1 MIRFSRAAGRIKK
14 RKSKNKGIEPN
25 AKRWEDMITKKIHSE
40 TEERMGKA
48 LEAMKRELG
57 SIRTGKAT
65 STLLD
70 GIQVDYYG
78 TMTPLSQVANIS
90 VPDPRLLVI
99 QPWEKKLIPEIVKAI
114 QKSDLG
120 LNPQSD
126 PNVVRLP
133 IPPLTEERR
142 RDLAKLVKKVG
153 EEGRVAVR
161 NIRRDANDAFKKA
174 EKDKEVSED
183 DSRKGQEQVQKITD
197 EHIEKIEEMLKKKE
211 QEIMEV

>member
-1 MIRFSRAAGRIKK
+1 MIVKK
-14 RKSKNKGIEPN
+14 VHT
-25 AKRWEDMITKKIHSE
+25 D
-40 TEERMGKA
+40 TEERMNKAVEAIGK
-48 LEAMKRELG
+48 ELA

-65 STLLD
+65 TSLLD
-70 GIQVDYYG
+70 GIRVDYYG

-99 QPWEKKLIPEIVKAI
+99 HPWEKKLIPEIIKAI

-142 RDLAKLVKKVG
+142 KDLVKLVKKVG
-153 EEGRVAVR
+153 EEGKVAIR
-161 NIRRDANDAFKKA
+161 NIRRDSNDALKKA
-174 EKDKEVSED
+174 EKDKEISED
-183 DSRKGQEQVQKITD
+183 ESRKGQERVQEITD

-211 QEIMEV
+211 QEIMEI

>member
-1 MIRFSRAAGRIKK
+1 
-14 RKSKNKGIEPN
+14 
-25 AKRWEDMITKKIHSE
+25 MITKKIHAE
-40 TEERMGKA
+40 TEERMSKA
-48 LEAMKRELG
+48 LDAMKRELA

-65 STLLD
+65 SSLLD

-90 VPDPRLLVI
+90 APDPRLLVI

-142 RDLAKLVKKVG
+142 RDLAKVVKKVG
-153 EEGRVAVR
+153 EEGKVAVR
-161 NIRRDANDAFKKA
+161 NIRRDSNDAFKKA
-174 EKDKEVSED
+174 EKDKDISED
-183 DSRKGQEQVQKITD
+183 QSRKGQEQVQKITD
-197 EHIEKIEEMLKKKE
+197 DHIEKLDEMLKKKE
-211 QEIMEV
+211 QEILEV

>member
-1 MIRFSRAAGRIKK
+1 
-14 RKSKNKGIEPN
+14 
-25 AKRWEDMITKKIHSE
+25 MITKKIHAE
-40 TEERMGKA
+40 TEEKMGKA
-48 LEAMKRELG
+48 LQAMKKELT

-65 STLLD
+65 ASLLD

-78 TMTPLSQVANIS
+78 TMTPLSQVANVS
-90 VPDPRLLVI
+90 APDPRLLVI
-99 QPWEKKLIPEIVKAI
+99 QPWEKKLIPQIVKAI

-142 RDLAKLVKKVG
+142 RDLVKLVKKVG
-153 EEGRVAVR
+153 EEAKVAVR

-174 EKDKEVSED
+174 EKDKDVSED
-183 DSRKGQEQVQKITD
+183 ESRKGQEQVQKITD
-197 EHIEKIEEMLKKKE
+197 EHIEKTDEMLNKKE

>member
-1 MIRFSRAAGRIKK
+1 MIRSSRAARRIKK
-14 RKSKNKGIEPN
+14 RKSKDKGIEPN
-25 AKRWEDMITKKIHSE
+25 TKRWEDMVTKRIHTE
-40 TEERMGKA
+40 TDERMGKA
-48 LEAMKRELG
+48 LEAMKRELA

-65 STLLD
+65 SSLLD

-99 QPWEKKLIPEIVKAI
+99 QPWEKKLIPEIIKAI

-153 EEGRVAVR
+153 EEGKVAVR

-174 EKDKEVSED
+174 ERDKDISED

>member
-1 MIRFSRAAGRIKK
+1 
-14 RKSKNKGIEPN
+14 
-25 AKRWEDMITKKIHSE
+25 MITKKIHSE
-40 TEERMGKA
+40 TEEKMGKA
-48 LEAMKRELG
+48 LEAMGRELA

-65 STLLD
+65 SSLLD

-90 VPDPRLLVI
+90 APDPRLLVI

-142 RDLAKLVKKVG
+142 MDLVKVVKKVG
-153 EEGRVAVR
+153 EEGKVAVR
-161 NIRRDANDAFKKA
+161 NIRRDSNDAFKNA
-174 EKDKEVSED
+174 EKDKEISED

-197 EHIEKIEEMLKKKE
+197 EHIEKIDEMLKKKE

>member
-1 MIRFSRAAGRIKK
+1 
-14 RKSKNKGIEPN
+14 
-25 AKRWEDMITKKIHSE
+25 MITKKIHAE
-40 TEERMGKA
+40 TEEKMGKA
-48 LEAMKRELG
+48 LQAMKKELT

-65 STLLD
+65 ASLLD

-78 TMTPLSQVANIS
+78 TMTPLSQVANVS
-90 VPDPRLLVI
+90 APDPRLLVI
-99 QPWEKKLIPEIVKAI
+99 QPWEKKLIPQIVKAI

-142 RDLAKLVKKVG
+142 RDLVKLVKKVG
-153 EEGRVAVR
+153 EEAKVAVR

-174 EKDKEVSED
+174 EKDKDVSED
-183 DSRKGQEQVQKITD
+183 ESRKGQEQVQRITD
-197 EHIEKIEEMLKKKE
+197 EHIEKTDEMLNKKE

>member
-1 MIRFSRAAGRIKK
+1 
-14 RKSKNKGIEPN
+14 
-25 AKRWEDMITKKIHSE
+25 MITKKIHSE
-40 TEERMGKA
+40 TEEKMGRA
-48 LEAMKRELG
+48 LEAMKKELA

-65 STLLD
+65 SSLLD

-126 PNVVRLP
+126 PNVIRLP
-133 IPPLTEERR
+133 IPTLTEERR
-142 RDLAKLVKKVG
+142 RDLAKVVKKVG

-161 NIRRDANDAFKKA
+161 NVRRDANDAFKKA

-197 EHIEKIEEMLKKKE
+197 EYIEKLDEMLKKKE

>member
-1 MIRFSRAAGRIKK
+1 
-14 RKSKNKGIEPN
+14 
-25 AKRWEDMITKKIHSE
+25 MITKKIHAE
-40 TEERMGKA
+40 TEERMSKA
-48 LEAMKRELG
+48 LDAMKRELA

-65 STLLD
+65 SSLLD

-90 VPDPRLLVI
+90 APDPRLLVV

-142 RDLAKLVKKVG
+142 RDLAKVVKKVG
-153 EEGRVAVR
+153 EEGKVAIR
-161 NIRRDANDAFKKA
+161 NIRRDSNDAFKKA
-174 EKDKEVSED
+174 EKDKDISED
-183 DSRKGQEQVQKITD
+183 ESRKGQEQVQKITD
-197 EHIEKIEEMLKKKE
+197 DHIEKLDEMLKKKE

>member
-1 MIRFSRAAGRIKK
+1 
-14 RKSKNKGIEPN
+14 
-25 AKRWEDMITKKIHSE
+25 MITKKIHAE
-40 TEERMGKA
+40 TEDRMEKA
-48 LEAMKRELG
+48 LEAMKRELT

-65 STLLD
+65 SSLLD

-90 VPDPRLLVI
+90 APDPRLLVI

-142 RDLAKLVKKVG
+142 RDLVKLAKKVG
-153 EEGRVAVR
+153 EEGKVAVR

-174 EKDKEVSED
+174 EKDREVSED

-197 EHIEKIEEMLKKKE
+197 EHIEKVEEMLKKKE